1 MMAMLRPRR
10 FWIGMG
16 MRLLDQWLKL
26 RDLRLA
32 DLGRA
37 LTQARCM
44 WCVPGIVLEVLAAA
58 ARGNRWQVLL
68 SREGILEEVPWTE
81 GIGCLPANILPLR
94 VGESARVIV
103 LSRCCHLPR
112 VQLEASG
119 AAGNVGG
126 LAG

>member
-1 MMAMLRPRR
+1 MMAMLRTRR
-10 FWIGMG
+10 FWIGIG
-16 MRLLDQWLKL
+16 MSPLGLWLKL
-26 RDLRLA
+26 RDLRLT

-44 WCVPGIVLEVLAAA
+44 WRVPGIVLEVLAAA

-68 SREGILEEVPWTE
+68 SREGILEVAAWTQ

-103 LSRCCHLPR
+103 LSRHCHLPR
-112 VQLEASG
+112 VQLEASA

-126 LAG
+126 LTG